1 MSTYQK
7 QCLLVYFGLYSGS
20 LDGIFGPKSRAATE
34 KLQRLLG
41 LTPDGIFG
49 PATEAAARQAVAS
62 GDALPAPDWSRIR
75 HFRREDFRCKCGG
88 RYCAGF
94 PAEPSP
100 ALAEI
105 ADHAVDHFGKA
116 FDPARD
122 LVSGLR
128 CPTHNQNEGGVA
140 NSRHLSGKA
149 LDFRIRGIGAKEVL
163 EYIRTLPG
171 VRYAYAI
178 DGNYVHMDID

>member
-7 QCLLVYFGLYSGS
+7 QCLLAYFGLYSGS

-34 KLQRLLG
+34 KLQKRLG

-49 PATEAAARQAVAS
+49 PATESAARQAVAS
-62 GDALPAPDWSRIR
+62 GDALPAPDWSHIR

-94 PAEPSP
+94 PAEPSLS
-100 ALAEI
+100 LAEI
-105 ADHAVDHFGKA
+105 ADRAVDHFGKP

-140 NSRHLSGKA
+140 NSRHLRGKA
-149 LDFRIRGIGAKEVL
+149 LDLRI
-163 EYIRTLPG
+163 PG
-171 VRYAYAI
+171 VTAAQLLSYLQTQPIRYAYAI
-178 DGNYVHMDID
+178 NQTNVHFDVE